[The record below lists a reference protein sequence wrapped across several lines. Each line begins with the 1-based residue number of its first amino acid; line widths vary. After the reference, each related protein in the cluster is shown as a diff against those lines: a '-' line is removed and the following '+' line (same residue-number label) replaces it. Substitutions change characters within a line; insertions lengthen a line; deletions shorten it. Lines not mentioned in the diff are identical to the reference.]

1 MSDEEA
7 PMPRDVEGLKAKMMV
22 TAEEVI
28 DNLLAGVSTEEKL
41 MLSDIER
48 SVRAAGQRVMKD
60 FTQELVDAEA
70 EGEGGQRYVCPRC
83 GEQVRGKGQKE
94 RRLETET
101 GEVRL
106 KRSYCCCSRCREGF
120 FPPRPTVGTER
131 DRVQPGAG
139 AADGMDQ

>member
-1 MSDEEA
+1 MSL
-7 PMPRDVEGLKAKMMV
+7 DVEGLKAKMMT
-22 TAEEVI
+22 TAERAI
-28 DNLLAGVSTEEKL
+28 DNLLAGVGTDEEL

-60 FTQELVDAEA
+60 LTQDLVDAEA
-70 EGEGGQRYVCPRC
+70 EGDGGQRYVCPRC
-83 GEQVRGKGQKE
+83 GEQARGKGQKE

-101 GEVRL
+101 GEVKL
-106 KRSYCCCSRCREGF
+106 KRSYCYCPRCREGF
-120 FPPRPTVGTER
+120 FPPGPTVGTER